1 MKKKVS
7 FLTSYNMTFGHLGIK
22 LLMKRNILKYVLLT
36 ATMTI
41 YAVLSSANAASPLLP
56 LLFHEG
62 RDYIALKHARSQT
75 PEIMQF
81 FSFHCPHCRT
91 FEPIMDQLRVDLPEQ
106 TTIKRIPV
114 AYGSTHSVGKLL
126 QQSYAFSL
134 SRMQPHQ
141 KSTIIQVNKDFM
153 DHLFD
158 EIQLNLKR
166 PSNPSQAYNL
176 ALEQI
181 NTAMKRSGFSSKD
194 IDLFKES
201 IDDFSLVQQAE
212 NFTKIANT
220 YRVQNVPT
228 IIVNGKYQ
236 IAPNAMNSPERFQAL
251 VKFLLA
257 LKTG

>member
-36 ATMTI
+36 LTVMTG
-41 YAVLSSANAASPLLP
+41 AVLSSANATSP

-62 RDYIALKHARSQT
+62 TDYITLKHAHSQT
-75 PEIMQF
+75 PEIIQF
-81 FSFHCPHCRT
+81 FSFHCRHCRA

-114 AYGSTHSVGKLL
+114 AYGSTRSVGKLL
-126 QQSYAFSL
+126 QQSYAFTL
-134 SRMQPHQ
+134 SRKQLQQ
-141 KSTIIQVNKDFM
+141 KPTITQANNDFM

-166 PSNPSQAYNL
+166 PSSPSHAYDI

-181 NTAMKRSGFSSKD
+181 NTAMERSGFSSKD
-194 IDLFKES
+194 IALFKES
-201 IDDFSLVQQAE
+201 INDFSLVQQAE
-212 NFTKIANT
+212 NFTKAANT

-251 VKFLLA
+251 VKFLLT